1 MKPASVSQSRIVT
14 SIEDSLVALFAGRP
28 ELYGFTVKLDGELVL
43 CDIGLWPQQR
53 TESVSLICEEIRA
66 TLLALLEEEPGAR
79 RLLAG
84 RTFARALH

>member
-1 MKPASVSQSRIVT
+1 M
-14 SIEDSLVALFAGRP
+14 
-28 ELYGFTVKLDGELVL
+28 L

-53 TESVSLICEEIRA
+53 AESARLICEEIRA
-66 TLLALLEEEPGAR
+66 TLLALMEEEPGAG